1 MSRDVSCD
9 TCLNSRAVVS
19 ENGYNR
25 ICCLSEKEAVECI
38 TRKKNHYIKHPA
50 FKEPREFVATAET
63 TKGQSEAQATLN
75 VFVP

>member
-50 FKEPREFVATAET
+50 IKDANEFVATAET
-63 TKGQSEAQATLN
+63 IKGLSGLQVALN